1 MCGTI
6 IGVNIKMKKK
16 DIIKSLKFAKRMNE
30 FVSYVYDF
38 YGKNGIYD
46 MGATV
51 SQITTATIDYLS
63 SLLSKREYTFC
74 GDSLDRERVRDIMI
88 EKFNLKEVI

>member
-1 MCGTI
+1 MRKNILRKRKDTI
-6 IGVNIKMKKK
+6 II
-16 DIIKSLKFAKRMNE
+16 E
-30 FVSYVYDF
+30 FVNYVYDF
-38 YGKNGIYD
+38 YGKGGVYD

-63 SLLSKREYTFC
+63 SLLSKGEYTFC

-88 EKFNLKEVI
+88 SKFNLKEVI

>member
-1 MCGTI
+1 MRK
-6 IGVNIKMKKK
+6 NILRKRKNN
-16 DIIKSLKFAKRMNE
+16 IIKE
-30 FVSYVYDF
+30 FFNYVYDF
-38 YGKNGIYD
+38 YGKGGVYD

-63 SLLSKREYTFC
+63 SLLSKGEYTFC

-88 EKFNLKEVI
+88 SKFNLKEVK